1 METLSRAGLLSS
13 PNFAELTC
21 PAPLPIRT
29 SPFHRGC
36 ALSRKNPRFSVFRN
50 ALPGNELARE
60 DALQMFLRERQ
71 LNGDFISKATDI
83 LWIRGN
89 LESFDSEI
97 SIYGEIPQQLEEV
110 IEKENDG
117 GFLKLKK
124 TQEWVLGDNIAPIN
138 KKTNTKELQNNSER
152 RKRLNFL
159 KYEALKKELMLL
171 NTAIGAACSG
181 YCLVAFSV
189 QAAISYAS
197 GVLFSSLYLQLLYRH
212 ADSLSK
218 ETVPQI
224 FMLKKSKKIGIRS
237 EDLKNLLERSIKG
250 STIALSS
257 PRLVI
262 PAAIYGIWGLSQHFS
277 NDLFDFQLVPAM
289 FGMFAYKAA
298 ALVQVYRDNE
308 DLRLVFPESEE
319 STNYPLGLSQYNI
332 ISWILSDVPQY
343 LAMFVKLV
351 D

>member
-1 METLSRAGLLSS
+1 METLSRTGLLSS
-13 PNFAELTC
+13 LNFAELTC
-21 PAPLPIRT
+21 PTPLPIRK
-29 SPFHRGC
+29 SSFHRVY
-36 ALSRKNPRFSVFRN
+36 ALSRRNLRVSVFRN
-50 ALPGNELARE
+50 ALPGNELATE

-71 LNGDFISKATDI
+71 LNGDFISKATDFF
-83 LWIRGN
+83 WMRGN
-89 LESFDSEI
+89 LESVNLEV
-97 SIYGEIPQQLEEV
+97 SIYDEIPQLEEV
-110 IEKENDG
+110 IERENDG

-138 KKTNTKELQNNSER
+138 KKAITKELQNNSER

-224 FMLKKSKKIGIRS
+224 FMVKKSKKIGIRS

-250 STIALSS
+250 TAIALSS

-262 PAAIYGIWGLSQHFS
+262 PAAIYGVWGLSQHFS
-277 NDLFDFQLVPAM
+277 NDFFDF
-289 FGMFAYKAA
+289 
-298 ALVQVYRDNE
+298 QVYRDNE
-308 DLRLVFPESEE
+308 DLRIVFPESEE
-319 STNYPLGLSQYNI
+319 
-332 ISWILSDVPQY
+332 
-343 LAMFVKLV
+343 
-351 D
+351 